1 MADEQTK
8 DEIPEVS
15 DVPVNE
21 GHVNEEEI
29 IEDAEI
35 DEFENRT
42 LKDIILGNQLP
53 PHLLFAAI
61 GSFLVFFE
69 LFLAIAGFFID
80 KYYTPVFSIPFLI
93 IPALWGWA
101 FYWRSSSF
109 RSSASL
115 QRTLQSLM
123 LGYFSDTLVY
133 LVQWIIM
140 LLITYLII
148 YIYEL
153 FGKEQLILVIS
164 AAWETLFSSIFLE
177 AIPEELLKWAIL
189 YHIATLEPLPSRYGT
204 CVYAIYA
211 SLGFIFFSGSLRIV
225 RVYWMSDFERAA
237 VYFAVEATLTSTM
250 HIIAGLW
257 IGLNFVK
264 QRFRDPLK
272 QPFPS
277 YRVFTP
283 SIILHAVY
291 MSFISLLYLLY
302 ELEYLNWK
310 LFALICIL
318 AFCFLFIAL
327 VLTMARVRKLFSDPS
342 FYALLTNDD
351 EPNTA
356 DVDMEELGIDEI

>member
-123 LGYFSDTLVY
+123 LGYFSDTFFVG
-133 LVQWIIM
+133 V
-140 LLITYLII
+140 TR
-148 YIYEL
+148 
-153 FGKEQLILVIS
+153 
-164 AAWETLFSSIFLE
+164 
-177 AIPEELLKWAIL
+177 AI
-189 YHIATLEPLPSRYGT
+189 
-204 CVYAIYA
+204 
-211 SLGFIFFSGSLRIV
+211 
-225 RVYWMSDFERAA
+225 
-237 VYFAVEATLTSTM
+237 
-250 HIIAGLW
+250 
-257 IGLNFVK
+257 
-264 QRFRDPLK
+264 
-272 QPFPS
+272 
-277 YRVFTP
+277 VFTA
-283 SIILHAVY
+283 S
-291 MSFISLLYLLY
+291 
-302 ELEYLNWK
+302 
-310 LFALICIL
+310 
-318 AFCFLFIAL
+318 
-327 VLTMARVRKLFSDPS
+327 
-342 FYALLTNDD
+342 
-351 EPNTA
+351 TA
-356 DVDMEELGIDEI
+356 E